1 MHLVACGGLTEWLR
15 SLIGNQVRRNSPVG
29 SSPMSSAIK
38 SLGIST
44 VPGLFV
50 FVFDKN
56 CHKIAIIFRKS
67 RFVKVLN
74 ALQCKGYRDFED
86 ASKMTLFFR
95 VKTHLFIGVHLYEI
109 KNIILVLN

>member
-1 MHLVACGGLTEWLR
+1 MSALAACGGLTEWLR

-44 VPGLFV
+44 VSGLFI

-56 CHKIAIIFRKS
+56 CHKIAIELWI
-67 RFVKVLN
+67 
-74 ALQCKGYRDFED
+74 
-86 ASKMTLFFR
+86 
-95 VKTHLFIGVHLYEI
+95 EI
-109 KNIILVLN
+109 RQKYYGILLI